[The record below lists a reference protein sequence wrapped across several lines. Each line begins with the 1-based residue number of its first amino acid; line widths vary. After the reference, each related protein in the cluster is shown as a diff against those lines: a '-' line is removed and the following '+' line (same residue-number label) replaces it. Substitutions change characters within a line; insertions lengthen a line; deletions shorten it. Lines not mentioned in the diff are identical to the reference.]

1 MAHPGTATDP
11 LRVAIVGAGP
21 AGFFLAEKLLGQT
34 AVTVQV
40 DLYERLPTPYGLV
53 RFGVAPDHEKIKN
66 VTRSFD
72 KVAAR
77 PGFRFF
83 GNVDVGRHVTL
94 DDLRRHYH
102 QVCFST
108 GAQTDRR
115 MGIPGEDLARSHPA
129 TEFVAW
135 YNGHPDYRDLH
146 FDLSVERVAVVGVGN
161 VAVDVARML
170 CRTPEELATTD
181 VADYALEALCASRV
195 KEVYLLGRR
204 GPVQAAF
211 TPPEAK
217 ELGELAGS
225 DVRTLAEDFELD
237 PLSRAELES
246 ADGPAARRKLEIL
259 EEYSR
264 RPPSGKSR
272 LLTLRFLVS
281 PTELLPDQRGGVR
294 AMRLVRNRLVAGK
307 GGVTR
312 AEPTGHFEE
321 LPVGLVFR
329 SVGYRGVA
337 LPGVPFDETAGTVP
351 NERGRVMDPAALRPV
366 TGVYVAGWIKRG
378 PSGVIG
384 TNKPDAAE
392 TAETMLADLAAGA
405 ALAPAEPS
413 AEAAEAQVRRAQPA
427 VISFTD
433 WRKLD
438 RLESERGKAL
448 GRPRLKFTSVEEML
462 DSLGAQV

>member
-1 MAHPGTATDP
+1 MTVNP
-11 LRVAIVGAGP
+11 LRIAIVGAGP

-34 AVTVQV
+34 EVPVAV

-94 DDLRRHYH
+94 DDLRCHYH
-102 QVCFST
+102 QVAFTT
-108 GAQTDRR
+108 GAQTDRH
-115 MGIPGEDLARSHPA
+115 MGIPGEDLTGSHPA

-135 YNGHPDYRDLH
+135 YNGHPEYRDFK
-146 FDLSVERVAVVGVGN
+146 FDLSAERVAVVGVGN
-161 VAVDVARML
+161 VAVDVARIL

-181 VADYALEALCASRV
+181 TADYALEALRASRV

-211 TPPEAK
+211 TNPEVK
-217 ELGELAGS
+217 ELGELEGA
-225 DVRTLAEDFELD
+225 DVRVLPDEVALD
-237 PLSRAELES
+237 PVSAAELES
-246 ADGPAARRKLEIL
+246 GEDHGARKKVEIL
-259 EEYSR
+259 QEFSR
-264 RPPSGKSR
+264 RERTGKPR
-272 LLTLRFLVS
+272 LLTIRFLVS
-281 PTELLPDQRGGVR
+281 PVEILGDDLGRVR

-307 GGVTR
+307 DGAPR
-312 AEPTGHFEE
+312 AEATGQFEE

-329 SVGYRGVA
+329 SVGYRGMA
-337 LPGVPFDETAGTVP
+337 IPGLPFDEKAGVVP
-351 NERGRVMDPAALRPV
+351 NEQGRVMPC
-366 TGVYVAGWIKRG
+366 VYVAGWIKRG

-392 TAETMLADLAAGA
+392 TAAVMLADAASA
-405 ALAPAEPS
+405 TAPVAPDDPITL
-413 AEAAEAQVRRAQPA
+413 VRRVQPR
-427 VISFTD
+427 VVTFQDWQRLDKLETD
-433 WRKLD
+433 
-438 RLESERGKAL
+438 RGKAL
-448 GRPRLKFTSVEEML
+448 GRPRLKYTKVDEML
-462 DSLGAQV
+462 AALGS

>member
-1 MAHPGTATDP
+1 MTRPGTPSDP

-21 AGFFLAEKLLGQT
+21 AGFFLAERLLGQSD
-34 AVTVQV
+34 VTVEA

-77 PGFRFF
+77 PGLRFF

-94 DDLRRHYH
+94 DDLKHHYH
-102 QVCFST
+102 QVCFCT

-161 VAVDVARML
+161 VAVDVARIL
-170 CRTPEELATTD
+170 SRSVEEMATTD
-181 VADYALEALCASRV
+181 VADYALEALRASRV

-204 GPVQAAF
+204 GPAQAAF
-211 TPPEAK
+211 TTPEAK
-217 ELGELAGS
+217 ELGELEGA
-225 DVRTLAEDFELD
+225 DVRTVESELALD
-237 PLSRAELES
+237 PLSLAVLDAE
-246 ADGPAARRKLEIL
+246 DGPAIRRKIKVLQ
-259 EEYSR
+259 EYAH
-264 RPPSGKSR
+264 RPRTGKPR

-281 PTELLPDQRGGVR
+281 PTELVADEHGGVR
-294 AMRLVRNRLVAGK
+294 AMRLVRNRLAAAK
-307 GGVTR
+307 GGGTR
-312 AEPTGHFEE
+312 AEPTGEFEE

-337 LPGVPFDETAGTVP
+337 IPGLPFDEKAGTVP
-351 NERGRVMDPAALRPV
+351 HERGRVRDPVAGQPV
-366 TGVYVAGWIKRG
+366 TGAYVAGWIKRG
-378 PSGVIG
+378 PSGVVG

-405 ALAPAEPS
+405 VLEPAEP
-413 AEAAEAQVRRAQPA
+413 AVAAAEALVRRAQPA
-427 VISFTD
+427 VIPFGD

-438 RLESERGKAL
+438 RLETERGKAL
-448 GRPRLKFTSVEEML
+448 GRPRLKFTKVEEML
-462 DSLGAQV
+462 AQLGRS